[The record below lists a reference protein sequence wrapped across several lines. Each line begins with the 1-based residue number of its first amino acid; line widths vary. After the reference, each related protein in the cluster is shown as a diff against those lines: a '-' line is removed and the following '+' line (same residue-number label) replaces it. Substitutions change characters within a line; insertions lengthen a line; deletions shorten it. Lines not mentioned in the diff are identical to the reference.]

1 MSQER
6 RLNIR
11 VNLDTGTLERDAASA
26 TNTLKGIG
34 DEAENQGKRMT
45 GVFKNVG
52 AGIAAMFAV
61 ERIKSFIGEMISVR
75 SEIQSLSTSF
85 ETLLGSKE
93 KADELFGQIRKFAT
107 STPMQLNDLAAGAQ
121 TMLGFNIEAKKVMPM
136 LQAIGDISMG
146 DAQKFNSLTLAFSQ
160 MSATGKLMGQDLL
173 QMINAGF
180 NPLAVMS
187 EKTGKS
193 IATLKEEMSAGSI
206 SAKQIEQA
214 FIDATSEGG
223 KFHGMLDKQSKTLKG
238 ALSNLQ
244 GAFADMLNDMGESS
258 EGFLAGGISLA
269 YEAVK
274 NYKEVG
280 EAVLALIATY
290 GVYKAAVIA
299 NTALEAAALDTLH
312 AKMAAIG
319 QVATAQATG
328 IELEVQQA
336 VASGQLTVAQGEE
349 VLAAYALAKARV
361 ADLQALAAQL
371 KLEKESAIAAQAVA
385 ATKVQAAEEQ
395 VIAANMKY
403 EAALRSGDGERIERA
418 ELALGTAQ
426 SELNAASKAH
436 QAAMTA
442 TATAS
447 KKADAA
453 ATAAETAQQ
462 ELNTISAKTNTK
474 ATGLL
479 TLAKNGLRNAVA
491 KLYATMTAHPFAMI
505 LAAVVA
511 LGYGIYKLATHQS
524 DAEKS
529 AKAASRAIEQQN
541 STMHQELSTL
551 DRLKQKLESAK
562 KGSEEWKKAKEQIVT
577 QFGKYHA
584 GLDAEIEKTGKLT
597 TSYNELTK
605 AIRLSAAARA
615 MKTFREDDDNNVDDI
630 TNKALQKSIDKL
642 KSGEVTRIDANGNPV
657 NDSKGH
663 GEKVVVS
670 GALLQS
676 IQKKLYNA
684 IQTGDLSEF
693 TPKELGY
700 LSQTGL
706 AEQYSW
712 EGWENGKPKGRRI
725 YRMRGDMLDAHT
737 KTAARKAGEERIAAA
752 YGTTVKEIDGTD
764 YENEDDDRLPEVH
777 NKEYWEKYK
786 KQQETELAG
795 LADTELNSQRAIQL
809 RKNIAT
815 ADKKLKGYSVSSS
828 EGGGSHKTPEQI
840 AADRNAATKQMN
852 DLEIQQL
859 NERRAAILRYD
870 SELEQARIDILA
882 DGAEKRRRQRELDYK
897 KQLADLQSQ
906 MEQEIQAEVNRQ
918 KALFEAREEANAAGK
933 KNYAKK
939 TFNSGQTLA
948 LALAPGTDIAEDAN
962 TGDVSIANLNA
973 IIQRYGILQSLIL
986 QRQKQTLDEQREAEQ
1001 MAMNE
1006 YLQQYGT
1013 YEEKKTAIA
1022 AIYATKRAKATT
1034 DAEQMQLA
1042 QEESK
1047 ALNDVEFDDFMT
1059 NRAALAF
1066 GEIDNL
1072 SRDTIARLI
1081 VEMEKYR
1088 DKITQTFDPD
1098 KIEKFNRALSDLKR
1112 AQAMSAGGLFSQ
1124 LFTPAFFKERKA
1136 AIAEINAAER
1146 THNDLLEAKA
1156 RKEEEVKKKIEEIIA
1171 KVKELTGQD
1180 LTPDQVKDGS
1190 TVSNIIGQLGAS
1202 GNQQGGADLSNL
1214 MSGLNGARTEL
1225 GQVTTASNEA
1235 GASLG
1240 QLKEAFTAKFSG
1252 QGGAFAMVDAIVHGI
1267 NDIVQGAN
1275 ETIKELASTADAL
1288 GADTSVGSG
1297 WDKAQTFMQG
1307 FADASAGATEAFD
1320 SLKSGNVMGVV
1331 SGVTKS
1337 FTSWIKAFAA
1347 IHDASRERTIQRLQD
1362 EIDELERMNRRIEH
1376 NLEKQYSKQASR
1388 SYDEEIKNLEKQR
1401 QLIQQQIAAEE
1412 DKKNTDDDRI
1422 QEWKDKYEELG
1433 WQIDEYKDKALDAI
1447 LGEDISTSIDNFADK
1462 LAESWGRFG
1471 DRARAVKDY
1480 VKTILRQMVIEAM
1493 KTDLTEPVKELRK
1506 MMTKALDDDV
1516 ITEQEQAELEAFAQ
1530 QLADKTERK
1539 YKWADRIMN
1548 DGASDSGS
1556 GTTGTFATASQDSIT
1571 ELSGRA
1577 AAIHTSGEMRREL
1590 LLNIGVDV
1598 AELKAQVAASAAN
1611 NSEMRELQLIAVG
1624 HLETIARNTNELY
1637 EMNERL
1643 DKIERNTRGL

>member
-280 EAVLALIATY
+280 ETILWLIGIVGA
-290 GVYKAAVIA
+290 YKAAVIA
-299 NTALEAAALDTLH
+299 EEALEAAALDTLH

-319 QVATAQATG
+319 QVATVQATG

-361 ADLQALAAQL
+361 ADLQTLAAQL

-395 VIAANMKY
+395 VIAANVKY
-403 EAALRSGDGERIERA
+403 EAALRSADGERIERA

-436 QAAMTA
+436 QAAMTD
-442 TATAS
+442 TATVS

-453 ATAAETAQQ
+453 ATAAATAQQ
-462 ELNTISAKTNTK
+462 ELNTLSTETNTK
-474 ATGLL
+474 ATGFL
-479 TLAKNGLRNAVA
+479 TLAKNSLKNAVA
-491 KLYATMTAHPFAMI
+491 KLYATMTAHPFAM
-505 LAAVVA
+505 LAAAVIA
-511 LGYGIYKLATHQS
+511 LGYAIYKLITYETE
-524 DAEKS
+524 AEKIS
-529 AKAASRAIEQQN
+529 KAVGKAAGELQQQYSRE
-541 STMHQELSTL
+541 
-551 DRLKQKLESAK
+551 KQKLDDLNETLKKSK
-562 KGSEEWKKAKEQIVT
+562 KGSEEWRTAKEHIINQY
-577 QFGKYHA
+577 GKYFK
-584 GLDAEIEKTGKLT
+584 GLEQE
-597 TSYNELTK
+597 
-605 AIRLSAAARA
+605 
-615 MKTFREDDDNNVDDI
+615 
-630 TNKALQKSIDKL
+630 IDK
-642 KSGEVTRIDANGNPV
+642 V
-657 NDSKGH
+657 
-663 GEKVVVS
+663 
-670 GALLQS
+670 
-676 IQKKLYNA
+676 
-684 IQTGDLSEF
+684 GDLSTAYDVLTKNIRKSMLARKIDAYYQDHEPDF
-693 TPKELGY
+693 SDLLQDIRKDLTEGVTMPNYTGSGKSGKFISFKLGANTANQWMDVINRY
-700 LSQTGL
+700 ILGEDVNFSPAAKQFLNWKGGL
-706 AEQYSW
+706 LEHNLYMNRMRAARQEWNIFHEGLYDLGGAFGFSTAEVNAVLNG
-712 EGWENGKPKGRRI
+712 EDGENEEENG
-725 YRMRGDMLDAHT
+725 
-737 KTAARKAGEERIAAA
+737 
-752 YGTTVKEIDGTD
+752 
-764 YENEDDDRLPEVH
+764 LPEVH
-777 NKEYWEKYK
+777 NKEYWERYK

-795 LADTELNSQRAIQL
+795 LADTELNTQRAIQL
-809 RKNIAT
+809 RRNIAL
-815 ADKKLKGYSVSSS
+815 ADRKLRGYNVSSS
-828 EGGGSHKTPEQI
+828 SSNKTPEEI
-840 AADRNAATKQMN
+840 AADRAAANQHHT

-859 NERRAAILRYD
+859 NERRAAILSYD
-870 SELEQARIDILA
+870 AELEQARIDIITDA
-882 DGAEKRRRQRELDYK
+882 AEKRRRQREFDYK
-897 KQLADLQSQ
+897 NELAEMQRQ
-906 MEQEIQAEVNRQ
+906 MEQEVQAEVARQ
-918 KALFEAREEANAAGK
+918 KAIFDAQEEANAAGRQ
-933 KNYAKK
+933 NYAKK

-948 LALAPGTDIAEDAN
+948 LSLEPGTSLSDDAN
-962 TGDVSIANLNA
+962 TGDVNTAKINA
-973 IIQRYGILQSLIL
+973 ILARYGALQNLIL
-986 QRQKQTLDEQREAEQ
+986 RRQALTLDEQRKADQ
-1001 MAMNE
+1001 LAMEE
-1006 YLQQYGT
+1006 YLKDYGT
-1013 YEEKKTAIA
+1013 YEEKKLAIA
-1022 AIYATKRAKATT
+1022 RIYADRRAKATS
-1034 DAEQMQLA
+1034 DAERMRLE

-1047 ALNDVEFDDFMT
+1047 ELANVDFDDFMT

-1072 SRDTIARLI
+1072 SRQTIARLI
-1081 VEMEKYR
+1081 TEMERYR
-1088 DKITQTFDPD
+1088 DKITQTFDPE
-1098 KIEKFNRALSDLKR
+1098 KIEKFNQALSDLKR

-1136 AIAEINAAER
+1136 ALAEINNAER
-1146 THNDLLEAKA
+1146 THNDLLTAKA
-1156 RKEEEVKKKIEEIIA
+1156 QKEEEVKRKIQEIID
-1171 KVKELTGQD
+1171 KVKELTGQN

-1202 GNQQGGADLSNL
+1202 GNQQGGTDLSNL

-1225 GQVTTASNEA
+1225 GQVTTASNKA

-1240 QLKEAFTAKFSG
+1240 QLKEAFSAKFTG
-1252 QGGAFAMVDAIVHGI
+1252 QGGGLAMVDAIVHGI

-1275 ETIKELASTADAL
+1275 ETVKELASTADAL

-1320 SLKSGNVMGVV
+1320 SLKSGNIMGVV

-1388 SYDEEIKNLEKQR
+1388 SYEDEIANLEKQR
-1401 QLIQQQIAAEE
+1401 RLIQQQIAAEE

-1422 QEWKDKYEELG
+1422 QEWKDQYEELG
-1433 WQIDEYKDKALDAI
+1433 WKIEEYKDKALDAI
-1447 LGEDISTSIDNFADK
+1447 LGEDIGTSIDNFTDK

-1471 DRARAVKDY
+1471 DRARATKDFVKS
-1480 VKTILRQMVIEAM
+1480 ILRQMVIEAM
-1493 KTDLTEPVKELRK
+1493 KTNLAGPIEELRK
-1506 MMTKALDDDV
+1506 RMADALEDDV
-1516 ITEQEQAELEAFAQ
+1516 ITEQEQAELETFAQ
-1530 QLADKTERK
+1530 QLADETERK

-1548 DGASDSGS
+1548 DGVSDSGS

-1571 ELSGRA
+1571 ELNGRA

-1598 AELKAQVAASAAN
+1598 AELKSQAAASAAN
-1611 NSEMRELQLIAVG
+1611 SAEMRELQLIAVG

>member
-34 DEAENQGKRMT
+34 DEAESQGKRMT

-52 AGIAAMFAV
+52 AGIAAAFAI
-61 ERIKSFIGEMISVR
+61 ERIKSFIGEIINVR
-75 SEIQSLSTSF
+75 SEMQSLSTSF

-136 LQAIGDISMG
+136 LRAIGDISMG

-223 KFHGMLDKQSKTLKG
+223 KFHGMLDKQSKTLRG
-238 ALSNLQ
+238 SISNLQ
-244 GAFADMLNDMGESS
+244 GAFTDMLNDFGSSS
-258 EGFLAGGISLA
+258 EGIIAGGVNAA
-269 YEAVK
+269 YEMVK
-274 NYKEVG
+274 NYKDTA
-280 EAVLALIATY
+280 EALLALIATV
-290 GVYKAAVIA
+290 GVYKAAIIA
-299 NTALEAAALDTLH
+299 NEALEAAALDTMH
-312 AKMAAIG
+312 AKVAAIG
-319 QVATAQATG
+319 AVNAAQATG
-328 IELEVQQA
+328 FELEVQQA

-385 ATKVQAAEEQ
+385 ATKVKAAEEQ

-403 EAALRSGDGERIERA
+403 EAALRSADGERIERA
-418 ELALGTAQ
+418 ELTLGTAQ

-436 QAAMTA
+436 QAAMTN
-442 TATAS
+442 TAAAS

-462 ELNTISAKTNTK
+462 ELNTLSTETNTK
-474 ATGLL
+474 ATGFL
-479 TLAKNGLRNAVA
+479 TLAKNGLKNAVA
-491 KLYATMTAHPFAMI
+491 KLYATMTAHPFAM
-505 LAAVVA
+505 LAAAVIA
-511 LGYGIYKLATHQS
+511 LAYAIYKLITYETE
-524 DAEKS
+524 AEKIAKSVNKAS
-529 AKAASRAIEQQN
+529 A
-541 STMHQELSTL
+541 ELQSQYA
-551 DRLKQKLESAK
+551 REKQKLDDLNETLKKSK
-562 KGSEEWKKAKEQIVT
+562 KGSEEWKTAKEHIINQY
-577 QFGKYHA
+577 GKYFK
-584 GLDAEIEKTGKLT
+584 GLEQE
-597 TSYNELTK
+597 
-605 AIRLSAAARA
+605 
-615 MKTFREDDDNNVDDI
+615 
-630 TNKALQKSIDKL
+630 IDK
-642 KSGEVTRIDANGNPV
+642 V
-657 NDSKGH
+657 
-663 GEKVVVS
+663 
-670 GALLQS
+670 
-676 IQKKLYNA
+676 
-684 IQTGDLSEF
+684 GDLSTAYEVLTKNIRKSMLARKIDAYYQDNEPDF
-693 TPKELGY
+693 SDLLQDIRKDLTEGVTMPNYAGSGKSGKFISFRLGTNTANQWMDTINRY
-700 LSQTGL
+700 ILGEDVQWSPAAKQFLNWKGGL
-706 AEQYSW
+706 LEHNLYMNRMRKARREWSTFHKGLYDLGGAFGFSTAEVNAVLN
-712 EGWENGKPKGRRI
+712 GENG
-725 YRMRGDMLDAHT
+725 
-737 KTAARKAGEERIAAA
+737 
-752 YGTTVKEIDGTD
+752 
-764 YENEDDDRLPEVH
+764 ENEEDNGLPEVH

-828 EGGGSHKTPEQI
+828 GGGGSHKTPEQI

-859 NERRAAILRYD
+859 NERRAVILAFD
-870 SELEQARIDILA
+870 AELEQARINIITDA
-882 DGAEKRRRQRELDYK
+882 AEKRRRQRELDFK

-918 KALFEAREEANAAGK
+918 KAVFEAREEANAAGK

-962 TGDVSIANLNA
+962 TGDVSVANLNA

-1001 MAMNE
+1001 LAMNE

-1022 AIYATKRAKATT
+1022 AIYATKRAKAKATT

-1072 SRDTIARLI
+1072 SRNTIARLI
-1081 VEMEKYR
+1081 TEMEKYR

-1098 KIEKFNRALSDLKR
+1098 KIEKFNRALSNLKR
-1112 AQAMSAGGLFSQ
+1112 AQAMSEGGLFSQ

-1146 THNDLLEAKA
+1146 THNDLLTAKA
-1156 RKEEEVKKKIEEIIA
+1156 QKEEEVKKKIEEIIA

-1180 LTPDQVKDGS
+1180 ITPDQVKDGS
-1190 TVSNIIGQLGAS
+1190 TVSFIIGQLGAS
-1202 GNQQGGADLSNL
+1202 GNQQGGTDLSSL
-1214 MSGLNGARTEL
+1214 IGGLNGARVEL
-1225 GQVTTASNEA
+1225 GQVTTASNQA
-1235 GASLG
+1235 GASLK
-1240 QLKEAFTAKFSG
+1240 QLKEAFTAKFTG
-1252 QGGAFAMVDAIVHGI
+1252 QGGGLAMVDAIVHGI

-1275 ETIKELASTADAL
+1275 ETVKELASTADAL

-1320 SLKSGNVMGVV
+1320 SLKSGNIMGVV

-1376 NLEKQYSKQASR
+1376 NLESQYSKQASR
-1388 SYDEEIKNLEKQR
+1388 SYEDEIKNLEKQR
-1401 QLIQQQIAAEE
+1401 RLIQQQIAAEE

-1447 LGEDISTSIDNFADK
+1447 LGEDISTSIDNFADA
-1462 LAESWGRFG
+1462 LADSWSKTGE
-1471 DRARAVKDY
+1471 RARATKDF
-1480 VKTILRQMVIEAM
+1480 VKTMLRQMVLEAM
-1493 KTDLTEPVKELRK
+1493 KTDLTEPIRKLRE

-1530 QLADKTERK
+1530 QLADETERK

>member
-1 MSQER
+1 MSDSRQ
-6 RLNIR
+6 LNIR
-11 VNLDTGTLERDAASA
+11 VNLDTGKLERDAASA
-26 TNTLKGIG
+26 TNTLRGIG
-34 DEAENQGKRMT
+34 NEAETQSKRLT

-52 AGIAAMFAV
+52 AGIAAAFAAQQ
-61 ERIKSFIGEMISVR
+61 IKSFIGEIIKVR
-75 SEIQSLSTSF
+75 SEIQSLSVSF

-93 KADELFGQIRKFAT
+93 KADELFGKIRKFAT
-107 STPMQLNDLAAGAQ
+107 STPMQMNDLARGAQ

-180 NPLAVMS
+180 NPLAVIS

-193 IATLKEEMSAGSI
+193 ISTLKEEMSAGSI

-223 KFHGMLDKQSKTLKG
+223 KFHRMLDKQSKTLNG

-280 EAVLALIATY
+280 EAILWLIGIVGA
-290 GVYKAAVIA
+290 YKAAVIA
-299 NTALEAAALDTLH
+299 EEALEAAALDTLH

-319 QVATAQATG
+319 QVATVQATG

-385 ATKVQAAEEQ
+385 AAKVQAAEEQ
-395 VIAANMKY
+395 YIAANMKY
-403 EAALRSGDGERIERA
+403 EAALRSGNGEKIERA

-453 ATAAETAQQ
+453 ATAANTAQQ
-462 ELNTISAKTNTK
+462 ELNTISTETNTK

-491 KLYATMTAHPFAMI
+491 KLYATMTAHPFAM
-505 LAAVVA
+505 LAAAVVA
-511 LGYGIYKLATHQS
+511 LGYAIYKLITYET
-524 DAEKS
+524 DAEKIAKSINKGS
-529 AKAASRAIEQQN
+529 A
-541 STMHQELSTL
+541 ELQSQYA
-551 DRLKQKLESAK
+551 REKQKLDSLNDTLKKSK
-562 KGSEEWKKAKEQIVT
+562 KGSEEWKKAKEQIIG
-577 QFGKYHA
+577 QYGKYFN
-584 GLDAEIEKTGKLT
+584 GLETEI
-597 TSYNELTK
+597 
-605 AIRLSAAARA
+605 
-615 MKTFREDDDNNVDDI
+615 
-630 TNKALQKSIDKL
+630 NK
-642 KSGEVTRIDANGNPV
+642 V
-657 NDSKGH
+657 
-663 GEKVVVS
+663 
-670 GALLQS
+670 
-676 IQKKLYNA
+676 
-684 IQTGDLSEF
+684 GDLSTAYEQLTKNIRKSMLAREIDAYYQENKPDFSDLLQDIRKDLTEGVTMPNYTGSGKSGNFINFKLGANNANQWMEAINRYILGENVNF
-693 TPKELGY
+693 THAAQQFLN
-700 LSQTGL
+700 
-706 AEQYSW
+706 W
-712 EGWENGKPKGRRI
+712 KGGALEHNL
-725 YRMRGDMLDAHT
+725 YMNRMR
-737 KTAARKAGEERIAAA
+737 AARKEWDTFQKGIYDLGGAFGFSTAEVNDVLNGEN
-752 YGTTVKEIDGTD
+752 G
-764 YENEDDDRLPEVH
+764 ENEEDNGLPEVH

-786 KQQETELAG
+786 KQQETELAS
-795 LADTELNSQRAIQL
+795 LADTELNTQRAIQL
-809 RKNIAT
+809 RKNIAL
-815 ADKKLKGYSVSSS
+815 ADKKIKGYSDSSS
-828 EGGGSHKTPEQI
+828 SSNKTPDEI
-840 AADRNAATKQMN
+840 AADRAAATQQQN

-859 NERRAAILRYD
+859 NERRAAILNYD
-870 SELEQARIDILA
+870 AELEQARINIITDA
-882 DGAEKRRRQRELDYK
+882 AEKRRRQRELDYK
-897 KQLADLQSQ
+897 NELADMQRQ
-906 MEQEIQAEVNRQ
+906 MEQEVQAEVQRQ
-918 KALFEAREEANAAGK
+918 KAIFDAQEESNAAGK

-948 LALAPGTDIAEDAN
+948 LSLVPGASLANDAN
-962 TGDVSIANLNA
+962 TGDVNTANINA
-973 IIQRYGILQSLIL
+973 ILARYGVLYHLLADKHKKSLDDQAQADQL
-986 QRQKQTLDEQREAEQ
+986 A
-1001 MAMNE
+1001 MAE

-1013 YEEKKTAIA
+1013 FEEKKTAIA
-1022 AIYATKRAKATT
+1022 AVYAAKRAKATT
-1034 DAEQMQLA
+1034 DAEQMELTQ
-1042 QEESK
+1042 QESK
-1047 ALNDVEFDDFMT
+1047 ALNDLEFDDFMT

-1072 SRDTIARLI
+1072 SRSTIARLI

-1088 DKITQTFDPD
+1088 DKVMQTFDPE
-1098 KIEKFNRALSDLKR
+1098 KIEKFNQALTDLKR
-1112 AQAMSAGGLFSQ
+1112 AQAISAGGLFSQ
-1124 LFTPAFFKERKA
+1124 LFTPAFFKERA
-1136 AIAEINAAER
+1136 AAQAEINAAEQ
-1146 THNDLLEAKA
+1146 THNDLLEAKL
-1156 RKEEEVKKKIEEIIA
+1156 RKEDEVKKKIEEIIA

-1180 LTPDQVKDGS
+1180 VTAEQVTDGS
-1190 TVSNIIGQLGAS
+1190 TITNIIGQLGAS
-1202 GNQQGGADLSNL
+1202 GNKQGATDLSSL
-1214 MSGLNGARTEL
+1214 IGGLNGARVEL
-1225 GQVTTASNEA
+1225 GQVTNASNKA

-1240 QLKEAFTAKFSG
+1240 QLKEAFTGKFTG
-1252 QGGAFAMVDAIVHGI
+1252 QGGALAMVDTIIHGI

-1275 ETIKELASTADAL
+1275 ETVKELASTADAL

-1320 SLKSGNVMGVV
+1320 SLKSGNIMGVV

-1337 FTSWIKAFAA
+1337 FTSWIKAFSA
-1347 IHDASRERTIQRLQD
+1347 IHDSSRERTIQLLQD
-1362 EIDELERMNRRIEH
+1362 EIEELERMNRRIE
-1376 NLEKQYSKQASR
+1376 NRLKGEYSKQANK
-1388 SYDEEIKNLEKQR
+1388 SYNEEIRNLEKQR
-1401 QLIQQQIAAEE
+1401 QLIQQQIAAEK

-1422 QEWKDKYEELG
+1422 EEWEDQYEELG
-1433 WQIDEYKDKALDAI
+1433 WQIEEYKDKALDAI
-1447 LGEDISTSIDNFADK
+1447 LGEDISSSIDNFTDK
-1462 LAESWGRFG
+1462 LAESWGKTG
-1471 DRARAVKDY
+1471 ERARAAKDY
-1480 VKTILRQMVIEAM
+1480 VKTILRQMVLEAM
-1493 KTDLTEPVKELRK
+1493 KTDLTEPIRKLRE
-1506 MMTKALDDDV
+1506 MMAKALDDDV
-1516 ITEQEQAELEAFAQ
+1516 VTEAEQAELESFAQ
-1530 QLADKTERK
+1530 QLATETERK

-1548 DGASDSGS
+1548 DGASNSGS
-1556 GTTGTFATASQDSIT
+1556 GTVGTFATASQDSIT

-1598 AELKAQVAASAAN
+1598 AALRSEVAASAESTA
-1611 NSEMRELQLIAVG
+1611 EMRELQLIAVG

>member
-52 AGIAAMFAV
+52 AGIAAAFAV

-223 KFHGMLDKQSKTLKG
+223 KFHGMLEKQSKTLKG

-349 VLAAYALAKARV
+349 LLAAYALAKARV

-403 EAALRSGDGERIERA
+403 EAALRSADGERIERA

-462 ELNTISAKTNTK
+462 ELNTLSTETNTK
-474 ATGLL
+474 ATGFL
-479 TLAKNGLRNAVA
+479 TLAKNGLKNAVA
-491 KLYATMTAHPFAMI
+491 KLYATMTAHPFAM
-505 LAAVVA
+505 LAAAVVA
-511 LGYGIYKLATHQS
+511 LAYAIYKLITYETE
-524 DAEKS
+524 AEKIAKSVNKAS
-529 AKAASRAIEQQN
+529 A
-541 STMHQELSTL
+541 ELQSQYA
-551 DRLKQKLESAK
+551 REKQKLDDLNETLKKSK
-562 KGSEEWKKAKEQIVT
+562 KGSEEWKTAKEHIINQY
-577 QFGKYHA
+577 GKYFK
-584 GLDAEIEKTGKLT
+584 GLEQE
-597 TSYNELTK
+597 
-605 AIRLSAAARA
+605 
-615 MKTFREDDDNNVDDI
+615 
-630 TNKALQKSIDKL
+630 IDK
-642 KSGEVTRIDANGNPV
+642 V
-657 NDSKGH
+657 
-663 GEKVVVS
+663 
-670 GALLQS
+670 
-676 IQKKLYNA
+676 
-684 IQTGDLSEF
+684 GDLSTAYEVLTKNIRKSMLARKIDAYYQDNEPDF
-693 TPKELGY
+693 SDLLQDIRKDLTEGVTMPNYAGSGKSGKFISFRLGTNTANQWMDTINRY
-700 LSQTGL
+700 ILGEDVQWSPAAKQFLNWKGGL
-706 AEQYSW
+706 LEHNLYMNRMRKARREWNTFHEGLYDLGGAFGFSTAEVNAVLN
-712 EGWENGKPKGRRI
+712 GENG
-725 YRMRGDMLDAHT
+725 
-737 KTAARKAGEERIAAA
+737 
-752 YGTTVKEIDGTD
+752 
-764 YENEDDDRLPEVH
+764 ENEEDNGLPEVH

-828 EGGGSHKTPEQI
+828 GGGGSHKTPEQI
-840 AADRNAATKQMN
+840 AADRNAATQQMN

-859 NERRAAILRYD
+859 NERRAAILGFD
-870 SELEQARIDILA
+870 AELEQARINIITDA
-882 DGAEKRRRQRELDYK
+882 AEKRRRQRELDYK

-918 KALFEAREEANAAGK
+918 KAVFEAREEANAAGK

-962 TGDVSIANLNA
+962 TGDVSVANLNA

-986 QRQKQTLDEQREAEQ
+986 QRQKQTLDKQREAEQ

-1022 AIYATKRAKATT
+1022 AIYAAKRAKATT

-1072 SRDTIARLI
+1072 SRSTIARLI
-1081 VEMEKYR
+1081 TEMEKYR

-1098 KIEKFNRALSDLKR
+1098 KIEKFNRALADLKR
-1112 AQAMSAGGLFSQ
+1112 AQAMSEGGLFSQ

-1136 AIAEINAAER
+1136 AIAEINAAEQ
-1146 THNDLLEAKA
+1146 THNDLLTAKA
-1156 RKEEEVKKKIEEIIA
+1156 QKEEEVKRKIEEIIA

-1190 TVSNIIGQLGAS
+1190 TVSNIIGQLGAN
-1202 GNQQGGADLSNL
+1202 GNQQGGADLSRL
-1214 MSGLNGARTEL
+1214 MNGLNGARAEL
-1225 GQVTTASNEA
+1225 GQVTTASNKA

-1240 QLKEAFTAKFSG
+1240 QLKEAFSAKFTG
-1252 QGGAFAMVDAIVHGI
+1252 QGGGLAMVDAIVHGI

-1275 ETIKELASTADAL
+1275 ETVKELASTADAL

-1320 SLKSGNVMGVV
+1320 SLKSGNIMGVV

-1376 NLEKQYSKQASR
+1376 SIEKQYSKQASR

-1422 QEWKDKYEELG
+1422 QEWEDQYEELG
-1433 WQIDEYKDKALDAI
+1433 WKIEEYKDKALDAI
-1447 LGEDISTSIDNFADK
+1447 LGEDISTSIDNFTDK
-1462 LAESWGRFG
+1462 LAESWGKTG
-1471 DRARAVKDY
+1471 ERARAAKDY

-1493 KTDLTEPVKELRK
+1493 KTDLTEPIRNLRA
-1506 MMTKALDDDV
+1506 MMSKALDDDV
-1516 ITEQEQAELEAFAQ
+1516 ITEAEQAELEAFAQ
-1530 QLADKTERK
+1530 QLADETERK

-1598 AELKAQVAASAAN
+1598 AEIKAQVAASAAN

>member
-93 KADELFGQIRKFAT
+93 KANELFGQIRKFAT

-280 EAVLALIATY
+280 ETILWLIGIVGA
-290 GVYKAAVIA
+290 YKAAVIA
-299 NTALEAAALDTLH
+299 EEALEAAALDTLH

-319 QVATAQATG
+319 QVATVQATG

-395 VIAANMKY
+395 VIAANVKY
-403 EAALRSGDGERIERA
+403 EAALRSADGERIERA

-436 QAAMTA
+436 QAAMTD

-453 ATAAETAQQ
+453 ATAAATAQQ
-462 ELNTISAKTNTK
+462 ELNTLSTETNTK
-474 ATGLL
+474 ATGFL
-479 TLAKNGLRNAVA
+479 TLAKNSLKNAVA
-491 KLYATMTAHPFAMI
+491 KLYATMTAHPFAM
-505 LAAVVA
+505 LAAAVIA
-511 LGYGIYKLATHQS
+511 LGYAIYKLITYETE
-524 DAEKS
+524 AEKIS
-529 AKAASRAIEQQN
+529 KAVGKAAGELQQQYSRE
-541 STMHQELSTL
+541 
-551 DRLKQKLESAK
+551 KQKLDDLNETLKKSK
-562 KGSEEWKKAKEQIVT
+562 KGSEEWRTAKEHIINQY
-577 QFGKYHA
+577 GKYFK
-584 GLDAEIEKTGKLT
+584 GLEQE
-597 TSYNELTK
+597 
-605 AIRLSAAARA
+605 
-615 MKTFREDDDNNVDDI
+615 
-630 TNKALQKSIDKL
+630 IDK
-642 KSGEVTRIDANGNPV
+642 V
-657 NDSKGH
+657 
-663 GEKVVVS
+663 
-670 GALLQS
+670 
-676 IQKKLYNA
+676 
-684 IQTGDLSEF
+684 GDLSTAYDVLTKNIRKSMLARKIDAYYQDHEPDF
-693 TPKELGY
+693 SDLLQDIRKDLTEGVTMPNYTGSGKSGKFISFKLGANTANQWMDVINRY
-700 LSQTGL
+700 ILGEDVNFSPAAKQFLNWKGGL
-706 AEQYSW
+706 LEHNVYMNRMRAARGEWSTFHEGLYDLGGAFGFSTAEVNAVLNG
-712 EGWENGKPKGRRI
+712 EDGENEEENG
-725 YRMRGDMLDAHT
+725 
-737 KTAARKAGEERIAAA
+737 
-752 YGTTVKEIDGTD
+752 
-764 YENEDDDRLPEVH
+764 LPEVH
-777 NKEYWEKYK
+777 NKEYWERYK
-786 KQQETELAG
+786 KQQETELEG
-795 LADTELNSQRAIQL
+795 LADTELNTQRAIQL
-809 RKNIAT
+809 RRNIAL
-815 ADKKLKGYSVSSS
+815 ANRKLRGYNVSSS
-828 EGGGSHKTPEQI
+828 SSNKTPEEI
-840 AADRNAATKQMN
+840 AADRAAANQHHT

-859 NERRAAILRYD
+859 NERRAAILSYD
-870 SELEQARIDILA
+870 AELEQARIDIITDA
-882 DGAEKRRRQRELDYK
+882 AEKRRRQRELDYK
-897 KQLADLQSQ
+897 NELAEMQRQ
-906 MEQEIQAEVNRQ
+906 MEQEVQAEVARQ
-918 KALFEAREEANAAGK
+918 KAIFDAQEEANAAGRQ
-933 KNYAKK
+933 NYAKK

-948 LALAPGTDIAEDAN
+948 LSLVPGASLSDDAN
-962 TGDVSIANLNA
+962 TGDVNTANINA
-973 IIQRYGILQSLIL
+973 ILARYGALQNLIL
-986 QRQKQTLDEQREAEQ
+986 RRQALTLDEQRKADQ
-1001 MAMNE
+1001 LAMEE
-1006 YLQQYGT
+1006 YLKDYGT
-1013 YEEKKTAIA
+1013 YEEKKLAIA
-1022 AIYATKRAKATT
+1022 RIYADRRAKATS

-1042 QEESK
+1042 QEENK

-1066 GEIDNL
+1066 GEIENL
-1072 SRDTIARLI
+1072 SRSTIARLI

-1088 DKITQTFDPD
+1088 DKVTQTFDPE

-1112 AQAMSAGGLFSQ
+1112 AQAMSEGGLFSQ

-1136 AIAEINAAER
+1136 AIAEINAAEQ
-1146 THNDLLEAKA
+1146 THNDLLTAKA
-1156 RKEEEVKKKIEEIIA
+1156 QKEEEVKRKIEEIIA

-1190 TVSNIIGQLGAS
+1190 TVSNIIGQLGAN

-1214 MSGLNGARTEL
+1214 MNGLNGARAEL
-1225 GQVTTASNEA
+1225 GQVTTASNKA

-1240 QLKEAFTAKFSG
+1240 QLKEAFSAKFSG

-1275 ETIKELASTADAL
+1275 ETVKELASTADAL

-1320 SLKSGNVMGVV
+1320 SLKSGNIMGVV

-1388 SYDEEIKNLEKQR
+1388 SYEDEIKNLEKQR
-1401 QLIQQQIAAEE
+1401 RLIQQQIAAEE

-1422 QEWKDKYEELG
+1422 QEWKDQYEELG
-1433 WQIDEYKDKALDAI
+1433 WKIEEYKDKALDAI
-1447 LGEDISTSIDNFADK
+1447 LGEDIGTSIDNFTDK

-1471 DRARAVKDY
+1471 DRARATKDFVKS
-1480 VKTILRQMVIEAM
+1480 ILRQMVIEAM
-1493 KTDLTEPVKELRK
+1493 KTNLAGPIEELRK
-1506 MMTKALDDDV
+1506 RMADALEDDV

-1530 QLADKTERK
+1530 QLAEETERK

-1548 DGASDSGS
+1548 DGVSDSG
-1556 GTTGTFATASQDSIT
+1556 GATTGTFATASQDSIT
-1571 ELSGRA
+1571 ELNGRA

-1598 AELKAQVAASAAN
+1598 AELKAQAAASAAN
-1611 NSEMRELQLIAVG
+1611 SAEMRELQLIAVS

>member
-11 VNLDTGTLERDAASA
+11 VNLDTGTLERNAASA

-52 AGIAAMFAV
+52 AGVAAAFAIG
-61 ERIKSFIGEMISVR
+61 RIKSFIGEIINVR
-75 SEIQSLSTSF
+75 SEIQSLNVSF

-93 KADELFGQIRKFAT
+93 KADQLMGQIRKYAAN
-107 STPMQLNDLAAGAQ
+107 TPMQMNDLAQGAQ
-121 TMLGFNIEAKKVMPM
+121 TLLGFNIEAKKVMPIM
-136 LQAIGDISMG
+136 QAIGDISMG
-146 DAQKFNSLTLAFSQ
+146 NRDKFNSLTLAFAQ

-180 NPLAVMS
+180 NPLTVIS
-187 EKTGKS
+187 QQTGKS
-193 IATLKEEMSAGSI
+193 ISTLKDEMSAGAI
-206 SAKQIEQA
+206 SAKMVEDA
-214 FIDATSEGG
+214 FKAASAEGG
-223 KFHGMLDKQSKTLKG
+223 KFHGMLDQQSKTLRG
-238 ALSNLQ
+238 SISNLQ
-244 GAFADMLNDMGESS
+244 GAFTDMLNDFGSSS
-258 EGFLAGGISLA
+258 EGIIAGGVNAA
-269 YEAVK
+269 YEMVK
-274 NYKEVG
+274 NYKDTA
-280 EAVLALIATY
+280 EALLALIATV
-290 GVYKAAVIA
+290 GVYKAAIIA
-299 NTALEAAALDTLH
+299 NEALEAAALDTMH
-312 AKMAAIG
+312 AKVAAIG
-319 QVATAQATG
+319 AVNAAQATG
-328 IELEVQQA
+328 FELEVQQA
-336 VASGQLTVAQGEE
+336 VAKGALTKAEAEE
-349 VLAAYALAKARV
+349 LLMQHELAKARV
-361 ADLQALAAQL
+361 ADLTALKVQAQA
-371 KLEKESAIAAQAVA
+371 EKESALVAQAA
-385 ATKVQAAEEQ
+385 AAAKVEAAEEQ

-403 EAALRSGDGERIERA
+403 EAALRSADGEKIERA

-442 TATAS
+442 TASAS
-447 KKADAA
+447 KKASVA
-453 ATAAETAQQ
+453 ATTADTAAQ
-462 ELNTISAKTNTK
+462 ELNTLSMNTGTK
-474 ATGLL
+474 AAGFL
-479 TLAKNGLRNAVA
+479 TLAKTQLRNAVG
-491 KLYATMTAHPFAMI
+491 KLYTTMTAHPFAMI

-511 LGYGIYKLATHQS
+511 LSYGIYKLCTYTSDTEKATKAMGEASVQAQAQIATEER
-524 DAEKS
+524 DIRKLFNALKR
-529 AKAASRAIEQQN
+529 AKEGTEAY
-541 STMHQELSTL
+541 
-551 DRLKQKLESAK
+551 
-562 KGSEEWKKAKEQIVT
+562 KKAKEDIWSRY
-577 QFGKYHA
+577 GKYLKA
-584 GLDAEIEKTGKLT
+584 LGDENTALKDQAKAYALVARKAREAAMAKAREAFMGTDEAKAILEKTGKARDKVFKLIEQKFGAAFVDKYENDIYRILSGDAKVNPEFLKKFNTIEYRTAGSSNTGYTQTYKAEVNYLRQYLNEVQAANREVDNLNRQADHMFGTAEDPGDGAAEITVNFSKELADAKKTRDTAKKNWQKLSKST
-597 TSYNELTK
+597 TATK
-605 AIRLSAAARA
+605 AQVEDAYKAYKTAQSTYDDLLEMGTGKKEKTESGGKTEAGKAAERVA
-615 MKTFREDDDNNVDDI
+615 
-630 TNKALQKSIDKL
+630 ALQK
-642 KSGEVTRIDANGNPV
+642 ET
-657 NDSKGH
+657 
-663 GEKVVVS
+663 
-670 GALLQS
+670 
-676 IQKKLYNA
+676 
-684 IQTGDLSEF
+684 DL
-693 TPKELGY
+693 
-700 LSQTGL
+700 
-706 AEQYSW
+706 
-712 EGWENGKPKGRRI
+712 
-725 YRMRGDMLDAHT
+725 D
-737 KTAARKAGEERIAAA
+737 
-752 YGTTVKEIDGTD
+752 
-764 YENEDDDRLPEVH
+764 
-777 NKEYWEKYK
+777 
-786 KQQETELAG
+786 
-795 LADTELNSQRAIQL
+795 
-809 RKNIAT
+809 
-815 ADKKLKGYSVSSS
+815 
-828 EGGGSHKTPEQI
+828 
-840 AADRNAATKQMN
+840 
-852 DLEIQQL
+852 IQQL
-859 NERRAAILRYD
+859 RERREAILKYET
-870 SELEQARIDILA
+870 ELEQARINIITDA
-882 DGAEKRRRQRELDYK
+882 AEKRRRQRELDFK

-918 KALFEAREEANAAGK
+918 KAVFEAREEANAAGK

-962 TGDVSIANLNA
+962 TGDVSVANLNA

-1001 MAMNE
+1001 LAMNE

-1013 YEEKKTAIA
+1013 YEEKKLAIA
-1022 AIYATKRAKATT
+1022 EIYAAKRAKATT

-1072 SRDTIARLI
+1072 SRNTIARLI
-1081 VEMEKYR
+1081 TEMEKYR

-1112 AQAMSAGGLFSQ
+1112 AQAMSESGLFSQ

-1146 THNDLLEAKA
+1146 THNDLLTAKA
-1156 RKEEEVKKKIEEIIA
+1156 QKEEEVKKKIEEIIA

-1180 LTPDQVKDGS
+1180 ITPDQVKDGS

-1202 GNQQGGADLSNL
+1202 GNQQGGTDLSNL
-1214 MSGLNGARTEL
+1214 MSGLNEARTEL
-1225 GQVTTASNEA
+1225 GQVTTASNKA
-1235 GASLG
+1235 GASLE
-1240 QLKEAFTAKFSG
+1240 QLKEAFSAKFTG
-1252 QGGAFAMVDAIVHGI
+1252 QGGGLAMVDAIVHGI

-1275 ETIKELASTADAL
+1275 ETVKELASTADAL
-1288 GADTSVGSG
+1288 GADTSVGSS

-1320 SLKSGNVMGVV
+1320 SLKSGNIMGVV

-1388 SYDEEIKNLEKQR
+1388 SYEDEIKNLEKQR
-1401 QLIQQQIAAEE
+1401 RLIQQQIAAEE

-1422 QEWKDKYEELG
+1422 QEWKDQYEELG
-1433 WQIDEYKDKALDAI
+1433 WKIEEYKDKALDAI
-1447 LGEDISTSIDNFADK
+1447 LGEDIDTSIDNFTDK

-1471 DRARAVKDY
+1471 DRARATKDFVKS
-1480 VKTILRQMVIEAM
+1480 ILRQMVIEAM
-1493 KTDLTEPVKELRK
+1493 KTDLTGPIEELRK
-1506 MMTKALDDDV
+1506 RMADALEDDV

-1530 QLADKTERK
+1530 QLAEETERK

-1548 DGASDSGS
+1548 DGVSDSGS

-1571 ELSGRA
+1571 ELNGRA

-1598 AELKAQVAASAAN
+1598 AELKSQAAASAAN
-1611 NSEMRELQLIAVG
+1611 SAEMRELQLIAVG

>member
-11 VNLDTGTLERDAASA
+11 VNLDTGTLERNAASA

-52 AGIAAMFAV
+52 AGVAAAFAIG
-61 ERIKSFIGEMISVR
+61 RIKSFIGEIINVR
-75 SEIQSLSTSF
+75 SEIQSLNVSF

-93 KADELFGQIRKFAT
+93 KADQLMGQIRKYAAN
-107 STPMQLNDLAAGAQ
+107 TPMQMNDLAQGAQ
-121 TMLGFNIEAKKVMPM
+121 TLLGFNIEAKKVMPIM
-136 LQAIGDISMG
+136 QAIGDISMG
-146 DAQKFNSLTLAFSQ
+146 NRDKFNSLTLAFAQ

-180 NPLAVMS
+180 NPLTVIS
-187 EKTGKS
+187 QQTGKS
-193 IATLKEEMSAGSI
+193 ISTLKDEMSAGAI
-206 SAKQIEQA
+206 SAKMVEDA
-214 FIDATSEGG
+214 FKAASAEGG
-223 KFHGMLDKQSKTLKG
+223 KFHGMLDQQSKTLRG
-238 ALSNLQ
+238 SISNLQ
-244 GAFADMLNDMGESS
+244 GAFTDMLNDFGSSS
-258 EGFLAGGISLA
+258 EGIIAGGVNAA
-269 YEAVK
+269 YEMVK
-274 NYKEVG
+274 NYKDTA
-280 EAVLALIATY
+280 EALLALIATV
-290 GVYKAAVIA
+290 GVYKAAIIA
-299 NTALEAAALDTLH
+299 NEALEAAALDTMH
-312 AKMAAIG
+312 AKVAAIG
-319 QVATAQATG
+319 AVNAAQATG
-328 IELEVQQA
+328 FELEVQQA
-336 VASGQLTVAQGEE
+336 VAKGALTKAEAEE
-349 VLAAYALAKARV
+349 LLMQHELAKARV
-361 ADLQALAAQL
+361 ADLTALKVQAQA
-371 KLEKESAIAAQAVA
+371 EKESALVAQAA
-385 ATKVQAAEEQ
+385 AAAKVEAAEEQ

-403 EAALRSGDGERIERA
+403 EAALRSADGEKIERA

-442 TATAS
+442 TASAS
-447 KKADAA
+447 KKASVA
-453 ATAAETAQQ
+453 ATTADTAAQ
-462 ELNTISAKTNTK
+462 ELNTLSMNTGTK
-474 ATGLL
+474 AAGFL
-479 TLAKNGLRNAVA
+479 TLAKTQLRNAVG
-491 KLYATMTAHPFAMI
+491 KLYTTMTAHPFAMI

-511 LGYGIYKLATHQS
+511 LSYGIYKLCTYTSDTEKATKAMGEASVQAQAQIATEER
-524 DAEKS
+524 DIRKLFNALKR
-529 AKAASRAIEQQN
+529 AKEGTEAY
-541 STMHQELSTL
+541 
-551 DRLKQKLESAK
+551 
-562 KGSEEWKKAKEQIVT
+562 KKAKEDIWSRY
-577 QFGKYHA
+577 GKYLKA
-584 GLDAEIEKTGKLT
+584 LGDENTALKDQAKAYALVARKAREAAMAKAREAFMGTDEAKAILEKTGKARDKVFKLIEQKFGAAFVDKYENDIYRILSGDAKVNPEFLKKFNTIEYRTAGSSNTGYTQTYKAEVNYLRQYLNEVQAANREVDNLNRQADHMFGTAEDPGDGAAEITVNFSKELADAKKTRDTAKKNWQKLSKST
-597 TSYNELTK
+597 TATK
-605 AIRLSAAARA
+605 AQVEDAYKAYKTAQSTYDDLLEMGTGKKEKTESGGKTEAGKAAERVA
-615 MKTFREDDDNNVDDI
+615 
-630 TNKALQKSIDKL
+630 ALQK
-642 KSGEVTRIDANGNPV
+642 ET
-657 NDSKGH
+657 
-663 GEKVVVS
+663 
-670 GALLQS
+670 
-676 IQKKLYNA
+676 
-684 IQTGDLSEF
+684 DL
-693 TPKELGY
+693 
-700 LSQTGL
+700 
-706 AEQYSW
+706 
-712 EGWENGKPKGRRI
+712 
-725 YRMRGDMLDAHT
+725 D
-737 KTAARKAGEERIAAA
+737 
-752 YGTTVKEIDGTD
+752 
-764 YENEDDDRLPEVH
+764 
-777 NKEYWEKYK
+777 
-786 KQQETELAG
+786 
-795 LADTELNSQRAIQL
+795 
-809 RKNIAT
+809 
-815 ADKKLKGYSVSSS
+815 
-828 EGGGSHKTPEQI
+828 
-840 AADRNAATKQMN
+840 
-852 DLEIQQL
+852 IQQL
-859 NERRAAILRYD
+859 RERREAILKYET
-870 SELEQARIDILA
+870 ELEQARINIITDA
-882 DGAEKRRRQRELDYK
+882 AEKRRRQRELDFK

-918 KALFEAREEANAAGK
+918 KAVFEAREEANAAGK

-962 TGDVSIANLNA
+962 TGDVSVANLNA

-1001 MAMNE
+1001 LAMNE

-1013 YEEKKTAIA
+1013 YEEKKLAIA
-1022 AIYATKRAKATT
+1022 DIYAAKRAKATT

-1072 SRDTIARLI
+1072 SRNTIARLI
-1081 VEMEKYR
+1081 TEMEKYR

-1112 AQAMSAGGLFSQ
+1112 AQAMSESGLFSQ

-1146 THNDLLEAKA
+1146 THNDLLTAKA
-1156 RKEEEVKKKIEEIIA
+1156 QKEEEVKKKIEEIIA

-1180 LTPDQVKDGS
+1180 ITPDQVKDGS

-1202 GNQQGGADLSNL
+1202 GNQQGGTDLSNL
-1214 MSGLNGARTEL
+1214 MSGLNEARTEL
-1225 GQVTTASNEA
+1225 GQVTTASNKA
-1235 GASLG
+1235 GASLE
-1240 QLKEAFTAKFSG
+1240 QLKEAFSAKFTG
-1252 QGGAFAMVDAIVHGI
+1252 QGGGLAMVDAIVHGI

-1275 ETIKELASTADAL
+1275 ETVKELASTADAL

-1320 SLKSGNVMGVV
+1320 SLKSGNIMGVV

-1388 SYDEEIKNLEKQR
+1388 SYEDEIKNLEKQR
-1401 QLIQQQIAAEE
+1401 RLIQQQIAAEE

-1422 QEWKDKYEELG
+1422 QEWKDQYEELG
-1433 WQIDEYKDKALDAI
+1433 WKIEEYKDKALDAI
-1447 LGEDISTSIDNFADK
+1447 LGEDIDTSIDNFTDK

-1471 DRARAVKDY
+1471 DRARATKDFVKS
-1480 VKTILRQMVIEAM
+1480 ILRQMVIEAM
-1493 KTDLTEPVKELRK
+1493 KTDLTGPIEELRK
-1506 MMTKALDDDV
+1506 RMADALEDDV

-1530 QLADKTERK
+1530 QLAEETERK

-1548 DGASDSGS
+1548 DGVSDSGS

-1571 ELSGRA
+1571 ELNGRA

-1598 AELKAQVAASAAN
+1598 AELKSQAAASAAN
-1611 NSEMRELQLIAVG
+1611 SAEMRELQLIAVG